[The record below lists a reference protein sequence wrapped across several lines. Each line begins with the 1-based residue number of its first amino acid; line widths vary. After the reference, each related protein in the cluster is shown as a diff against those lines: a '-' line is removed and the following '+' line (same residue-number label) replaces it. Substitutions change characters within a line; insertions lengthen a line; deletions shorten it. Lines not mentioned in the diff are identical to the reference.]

1 MNFPALMMTSDVDGD
16 DNDEDED
23 NDSIDAS
30 FESTESG
37 SDSGS
42 DSNSSSDSGSNE
54 FSSTDD
60 DKVDG
65 DDSHSEDG
73 VDGLD
78 INSEQN
84 DDDNRLS
91 DRSGAILGEANDSGY
106 GSSSTAS
113 ESMDY
118 YVKITLIN
126 MWLILGLIVII
137 NIIFYWCYCRKQRRE
152 NKRRTAAE
160 AFAEAPHEQVYD
172 EEEQMI

>member
-1 MNFPALMMTSDVDGD
+1 M
-16 DNDEDED
+16 
-23 NDSIDAS
+23 
-30 FESTESG
+30 
-37 SDSGS
+37 
-42 DSNSSSDSGSNE
+42 
-54 FSSTDD
+54 
-60 DKVDG
+60 G
-65 DDSHSEDG
+65 DDSDSED
-73 VDGLD
+73 DTAD

-106 GSSSTAS
+106 GSSAS
-113 ESMDY
+113 ASDSMDY

-160 AFAEAPHEQVYD
+160 AFAEAPRQEVFD